1 MRATANN
8 IRGITVEINGETQG
22 LQNALRDVNRQSTAL
37 QGELREVDRALRL
50 DPSNVT
56 LLSQRNQI
64 LANEVSNAR
73 DKLERLQHAQEQ
85 VEQQF
90 ANGDIGEEQ
99 YRAFQR
105 ELINTENQLGNLENQ
120 LHDSNEAMM
129 NAGSAAND
137 AGDALEGMA
146 SKGEKIK
153 SVGDN
158 ISKVGEKLLPVTA
171 AIGAA
176 GVASLAAFDE
186 VDSGYDTI
194 ITKTGA
200 AGELLDGLTQSA
212 DKVFSEMPTEMEDV
226 GVAIGEVNTRFGS
239 TGEEL
244 ENLSKEFI
252 RFANING
259 TDLNTAIDGVD
270 SVMMKF
276 NVDSSKASEVLGLL
290 TKAGQDT
297 GLSMDDLQNTLNTN
311 GAVLKEMGLDLTES
325 TNLLAQFEAS
335 GVDSTAALAGLKKAQ
350 QNATADGK
358 TMQESLNGTIESIKS
373 ASNETEALQIATD
386 LFGKKGAAEMTQ
398 AIREGKFSVNDLST
412 SLSDYKGVVTD
423 TFESTL
429 DPPDQAK
436 IAFNNLKLT
445 GAQLGA
451 TILNTVQPA
460 LMKLTEKL
468 KSLTSWFKGLTESQK
483 ETIIKVGAVVAA
495 IGPLLIVIGKV
506 VSIVGTIMTI
516 LPTLKAAIVA
526 INVAMT
532 ANPIGIIIAGIGAL
546 IAIFAVLWNK
556 CDWFREAWI
565 SLWEKIEEA
574 FGFFVDL
581 FKFQIEVI
589 KIVFEALKDFFSE
602 KWEVVKGIFS
612 AVGGWFKDTFGPLFS
627 GAMDGIKA
635 IFGAVKDYISN
646 QWELIKSVFS
656 GIINFVKDVFHG
668 DWSAAWEDI
677 KGIFKSIWDS
687 FEDIAK
693 KPLNA
698 VIGLVNG
705 LIGGIN
711 TMIDGLNSIEI
722 TVPDWV
728 PKVGGNSVGF
738 KLPYVND
745 VPYLAKGGILSQ
757 GSAVVGEAGAE
768 LLTMYNGRAIVQPLG
783 NDRMRPVTGGT
794 YNITNIVKVEKI
806 SNDFDVTRINERLAF
821 EQKQQIAAIGG

>member
-90 ANGDIGEEQ
+90 ARGDIGEEQ

-105 ELINTENQLGNLENQ
+105 ELINTENQLRNLENQ

-129 NAGSAAND
+129 NVGSAAND

-171 AIGAA
+171 AIGAVGA
-176 GVASLAAFDE
+176 ASLAAFDE

-200 AGELLDGLTQSA
+200 TGEALDSLTQSA
-212 DKVFSEMPTEMEDV
+212 DKVFSEMPVEMEDV
-226 GVAIGEVNTRFGS
+226 GVAIGEVNTRFS
-239 TGEEL
+239 ITGEEL
-244 ENLSKEFI
+244 ESLSKEFI
-252 RFANING
+252 RFAAINE

-290 TKAGQDT
+290 TKVGQDT
-297 GLSMDDLQNTLNTN
+297 GLSMDTLQSTLATN
-311 GAVLKEMGLDLTES
+311 GATLKEMGLDLTES
-325 TNLLAQFEAS
+325 TNLLAQFES
-335 GVDSTAALAGLKKAQ
+335 TGVDASTALAGLKKAQ

-358 TMQESLNGTIESIKS
+358 TMQEALNETITSIRDT
-373 ASNETEALQIATD
+373 ANETEALQIATD

-398 AIREGKFSVNDLST
+398 AIREGKLSIDDLST

-436 IAFNNLKLT
+436 IAFNNLKLA

-451 TILNTVQPA
+451 TILSSLQPI
-460 LMKLTEKL
+460 LMKLTDKL
-468 KSLTSWFKGLTESQK
+468 KSLTSWFKDLSESQK

-495 IGPLLIVIGKV
+495 IGPLLIIIGKV
-506 VSIVGTIMTI
+506 VSTVGTLMTI
-516 LPTLKAAIVA
+516 LPKVKAAMIA
-526 INVAMT
+526 INAVMA
-532 ANPIGIIIAGIGAL
+532 ANPIGIVIAAVAAL

-556 CDWFREAWI
+556 CDWFREFWI
-565 SLWEKIEEA
+565 GLWEDIKQSFSI
-574 FGFFVDL
+574 FVDI
-581 FKFQIEVI
+581 FKFQIEII
-589 KIVFEALKDFFSE
+589 KTVFEAVKDFFSV
-602 KWEVVKGIFS
+602 KWETIKSIFS
-612 AVGGWFKDTFGPLFS
+612 AVGGWLKDTFAPLFS

-635 IFGAVKDYISN
+635 IFGAVKDYFTS
-646 QWELIKSVFS
+646 QWELIKNVFT
-656 GIINFVKDVFHG
+656 GIISFVKDVFRG
-668 DWSAAWEDI
+668 NWSAAWEDI

-687 FEDIAK
+687 FEEIAK

-711 TMIDGLNSIEI
+711 KLVDGLNGINI
-722 TVPDWV
+722 QVPDWV
-728 PKVGGNSVGF
+728 PGVGGNSVGF
-738 KLPYVND
+738 SIPYVPN

-757 GSAVVGEAGAE
+757 GSAVVGEAGPE

-821 EQKQQIAAIGG
+821 EQKRQLAGIGG